1 MAAGG
6 AGELAVVG
14 AGRTQ
19 ILTGGREGSGRDGGV
34 GGGEGEGGWRI
45 SSGRMEVGNSRV
57 GSRG

>member
-34 GGGEGEGGWRI
+34 GG
-45 SSGRMEVGNSRV
+45 
-57 GSRG
+57 